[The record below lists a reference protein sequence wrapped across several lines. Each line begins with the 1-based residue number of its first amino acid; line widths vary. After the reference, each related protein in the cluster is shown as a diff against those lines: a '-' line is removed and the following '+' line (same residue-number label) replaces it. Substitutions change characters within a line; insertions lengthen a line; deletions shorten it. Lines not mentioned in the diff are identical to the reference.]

1 MRISVLLLLG
11 LFVIQSCNM
20 REPKFPIEERVTQEL
35 MPLEGSVDPFM
46 IEVKQPFLVLLN
58 SKKEDSIFHF
68 YNLSERKLVNI
79 FGVKGEE
86 LKESSTPW
94 KYKIGEFIL
103 PILHNVQ
110 SGDILISDDIR
121 RVIYRFG
128 INKDGVFNLKERR
141 NYSDSVDN
149 MFPAAFIN
157 DTLYALDAEYQAP
170 SLWLMS
176 INKKGPIMVKQYR
189 NPDIFDQY
197 ADPDMGRVY
206 ANESRIALCYGW
218 KKKIDFLD
226 TNFKLIRSINYKF
239 DDAVDITTE
248 NEDDVKATYVYGY
261 FGKRYF
267 YTVFFGKS
275 WKEHRKTFSGTTL
288 EVYDLDGN
296 PVAKYIFDGISPSR
310 FVVDE
315 STFTLYGT
323 IDRYSE
329 LKNFLVVY
337 KLKGLS

>member
-46 IEVKQPFLVLLN
+46 IEVKHPFLVVMN
-58 SKKEDSIFHF
+58 SKKEDSIFHI
-68 YNLSERKLVNI
+68 YNLSERKLVNL
-79 FGVKGEE
+79 FGVKGKD

-110 SGDILISDDIR
+110 SGDILISDVVR

-128 INKDGVFNLKERR
+128 INKNGVYNLEERR
-141 NYSDSVDN
+141 NHSDSVDI

-157 DTLYALDAEYQAP
+157 DTLYALNAEYQGP
-170 SLWLMS
+170 GVWLMS
-176 INKKGPIMVKQYR
+176 INRKSPIMVKQYR
-189 NPDIFDQY
+189 NPDIFDHY

-218 KKKIDFLD
+218 KKKIDFMD

-239 DDAVDITTE
+239 DDTADITPE
-248 NEDDVKATYVYGY
+248 NEGDVKATYVYGY

-275 WKEHRKTFSGTTL
+275 WKEHRKTLSGTTL

-296 PVAKYIFDGISPSR
+296 PVAKYILCCDMMSKYI
-310 FVVDE
+310 V
-315 STFTLYGT
+315 
-323 IDRYSE
+323 IDNSMEKIQE
-329 LKNFLVVY
+329 LTNKMEMDQSN
-337 KLKGLS
+337 